1 MNIHELEHHS
11 PDHFFYDVGDQLKQH
26 IYRRSEAAF
35 ASNDMVRD
43 SITSREV
50 LQRCQQEIR
59 EFIVQSLGDLPPLD
73 TPLNART
80 VGTIEA
86 DGFHVEKVI
95 FEARP
100 GNYVTANLYLPAG
113 ISEPR
118 GAVLFLCGHHEQ
130 AKHADE
136 YQMVC
141 RHFVRAGLIVLAQDP
156 IGQGERFSYYEPSL
170 GGTTVGW
177 GTSEHEYTG
186 LQCWPLGDG
195 IARYFLHDAMRGI
208 DYLRS
213 RPEVD
218 GERIGVTGNSG
229 GGTQTCLM
237 MLADTRIAAAAP
249 ATFLMNRETYMHV
262 GGAQDAEQ
270 IWPGFT
276 AAGFDHED
284 ILIAMVPRPVR
295 VLAVTSDFFP
305 IEGVRRTVERCKR
318 FWDLSGH
325 EADLDLVED
334 NSDHHYTPK
343 MARAAAEFFS
353 RHLLGRE
360 PNLDEGSTL
369 NINILE
375 PRRLW
380 CTNSGQ
386 VRGELEGAVSVY
398 EANQERLAELEAQ
411 RNSVPDGPRRER
423 AVQWLKA
430 RVENHRQPCELNP
443 RFYLTDRFEELH
455 VQMGLWWSQEKL
467 FNHGYVFRHFERG
480 GFSESTAY
488 LPVTLAIWD
497 GGTNSLHSHLSWIRR
512 TCEQGRAVL
521 VLDVSGSGAIASR
534 SSTMF
539 PREGF
544 FGIMHKLADDLFW
557 LGDDLASLRI
567 YDVLRALTMIE
578 QWPGLNASDIQLY
591 AHGRHGLYGQLAAIL
606 DERIQAVEVVDG
618 IDSYAQW
625 ISARH
630 YDTHHIKDTIILGAL
645 HYFDLPQLTAK

>member
-1 MNIHELEHHS
+1 MNIQELEQHS
-11 PDHFFYDVGDQLKQH
+11 PDHYFYDVGDQLKQH
-26 IYRRSEAAF
+26 IYRRSEAVF
-35 ASNDMVRD
+35 AAGDATRD

-50 LQRCQQEIR
+50 LQKCQQEIR
-59 EFIVQSLGDLPPLD
+59 EFIVQSLGGLPPMD

-80 VGTIEA
+80 VGTVKA
-86 DGFHVEKVI
+86 DGFRIEKVI
-95 FEARP
+95 FESRP
-100 GNYVTANLYLPAG
+100 GNYVTANLYLPED
-113 ISEPR
+113 ITEPR
-118 GAVLFLCGHHEQ
+118 GAVLFLCGHHEN

-141 RHFVRAGLIVLAQDP
+141 QHFVQAGLIVLAQDP

-170 GGTTVGW
+170 GGTTIEW

-249 ATFLMNRETYMHV
+249 ATFLMSRESYMHV

-318 FWDLSGH
+318 FWDLCGQS
-325 EADLDLVED
+325 ELDLVED

-360 PNLDEGSTL
+360 LTLDEGSTPS
-369 NINILE
+369 INLLE
-375 PRRLW
+375 PQRLW
-380 CTNSGQ
+380 CTKSGQ

-398 EANQERLAELEAQ
+398 EANQGRLGELEEQ
-411 RNSVPDGPRRER
+411 RKSIPDDSRRER
-423 AVQWLKA
+423 AVQWLRYKA
-430 RVENHRQPCELNP
+430 ENHRQPCELNP
-443 RFYLTDRFEELH
+443 RFYLASRMDELH

-467 FNHGYVFRHFERG
+467 FNHGYAFRHFEQG
-480 GFSESTAY
+480 DFSAGTAN
-488 LPVTLAIWD
+488 LPVTLAVWD
-497 GGTNSLHSHLSWIRR
+497 GGTNKLHSHLSWIRS

-534 SSTMF
+534 PSTAF

-544 FGIMHKLADDLFW
+544 FGIMHKLADDLLW
-557 LGDDLASLRI
+557 LNDDLASLRI

-578 QWPGLNASDIQLY
+578 QWPGLDASDIQLY
-591 AHGRHGLYGQLAAIL
+591 AQGRHGIYGRLAAVL
-606 DERIQAVEVVDG
+606 DKRIKQVETVDG
-618 IDSYAQW
+618 IESYAEW

-645 HYFDLPQLTAK
+645 QHFDLPELEKI